1 MLRCRS
7 GAETAGRPTTRAA
20 LKDISGATYI
30 ERQAIDLMADLAP
43 DEALDA
49 RQHPIVGNDRVHDVA
64 IFPIMLAVGGGY
76 PYALQ
81 LVGQRTWDAADGHE
95 MITVEHARSGA
106 ASARTELD
114 TLYEDRWTQLTDRQ
128 RQYLIAV
135 INTLDADGVTTSTR
149 RR

>member
-95 MITVEHARSGA
+95 MITVEHARG
-106 ASARTELD
+106 D
-114 TLYEDRWTQLTDRQ
+114 Q
-128 RQYLIAV
+128 RQCAQNSTPCTKTAGPNSPTANA
-135 INTLDADGVTTSTR
+135 NTSSQ
-149 RR
+149 

>member
-76 PYALQ
+76 PLRRPTRRSANL
-81 LVGQRTWDAADGHE
+81 GRRRWSRDDHRRTR
-95 MITVEHARSGA
+95 ARRP
-106 ASARTELD
+106 ASVRTELD